1 MNHDHP
7 SHDTEFH
14 AHLQATM
21 QRVQAPS
28 GLHQRLLDIPA
39 RGGEE
44 LARGGRFL
52 WRLLPVAAVM
62 LVALGLGF
70 LFQPEVDPALAR
82 EILAHIQVE
91 EPYFGDGRVLP
102 ANEVEA
108 RMAPVMGEQMP
119 PFGATEALAVTFAK
133 DCLIAK
139 KRSMHLVVKGEN
151 GPVNVMMIPD
161 RVVDQETDISDER
174 FDGLMT
180 PASGGTLVVVGN
192 KREPIRRYRDQMA
205 HNLAWK
211 Y

>member
-1 MNHDHP
+1 MNDEQQLHDP
-7 SHDTEFH
+7 EFQ
-14 AHLQATM
+14 ARLQDTM
-21 QRVQAPS
+21 QRVQAPAA
-28 GLHQRLLDIPA
+28 LHQRLLEIPA

-52 WRLLPVAAVM
+52 WRLLPVAAVL

-91 EPYFGDGRVLP
+91 EPYFGDGRILP

-119 PFGATEALAVTFAK
+119 AAGATAALSVTFAK
-133 DCLIAK
+133 DCLIAE
-139 KRSMHLVVKGEN
+139 KRSMHLVVKGEQ
-151 GPVNVMMIPD
+151 GPVNLLMIPD
-161 RVVDQETDISDER
+161 RVVERETDISDDR
-174 FDGLMT
+174 FDALMT

-192 KREPIRRYRDQMA
+192 KREPIRRFRDQMA
-205 HNLAWK
+205 SNLAWE